1 METFKTATIAGSG
14 TTLVTVGAGSHFIH
28 SCYIANVYGSALPI
42 TVEIVHAD
50 ATVTHIAHNLKVMG
64 DEVVDVAK
72 RLMDYGFHAP
82 TVSFP
87 VAGTLMIEPT
97 ESESKAEID
106 RFCEAMISIKSEI
119 WLLNPLL
126 A

>member
-1 METFKTATIAGSG
+1 LAQAMETFKTATIAGSG

-64 DEVVDVAK
+64 DEVVDVVKDNKIYIQDGDAIKVKTTSAK
-72 RLMDYGFHAP
+72 TDGF
-82 TVSFP
+82 TV
-87 VAGTLMIEPT
+87 TL
-97 ESESKAEID
+97 SLLK
-106 RFCEAMISIKSEI
+106 EA
-119 WLLNPLL
+119 L
-126 A
+126 